1 VGVEMNTYKQ
11 IDIYTT
17 VSFVCNDPEREAYW
31 LSLFFNDLE
40 ILLPSDLEAG
50 VNEISKELVFDHH
63 PMPAK
68 YLKQIGM
75 SFEELE
81 DSEEV
86 IYHQYLWTLVG
97 NFETDLDSESF
108 KEYLKKN
115 TKLDFGFAEHIE
127 LVNGEQIRTAN
138 ALQIVGGLNCY
149 ALDITALKELSTA
162 ELKSTREREEISK
175 WTQITKKYGDFVI
188 VDNPADIKGID
199 PKRVWTEIWLV
210 HQVIVNRIIEVEEF
224 NTEISS
230 YYVFEKPYIELEG
243 SLLLVTTIWEAC
255 DCGGDEDCSECEGQG
270 SVATDLV

>member
-1 VGVEMNTYKQ
+1 M
-11 IDIYTT
+11 
-17 VSFVCNDPEREAYW
+17 
-31 LSLFFNDLE
+31 FFNDLE
-40 ILLPSDLEAG
+40 LLLPSDLEEG

-63 PMPAK
+63 PMPTE

-75 SFEELE
+75 TFEELE
-81 DSEEV
+81 ESEEV
-86 IYHQYLWTLVG
+86 IYHQYLWTTVG
-97 NFETDLDSESF
+97 NFETNLDSESF

-115 TKLDFGFAEHIE
+115 TKLDFGFAEHVE

-138 ALQIVGGLNCY
+138 ALPIVGGLDCY
-149 ALDITALKELSTA
+149 GLKVTALVELPA
-162 ELKSTREREEISK
+162 GELKGTTEREEISK
-175 WTQITKKYGDFVI
+175 WTLITKKYGSFVI

-230 YYVFEKPYIELEG
+230 CYVFGYPYIEPEG
-243 SLLLVTTIWEAC
+243 SLLLVTTIWEDC

-270 SVATDLV
+270 SVATDKV